1 MTSVSQLTSAKS
13 GRSSQTVVAKVTSDS
28 ISMLLMVHRCSRVML
43 DRTREFLAWISLS
56 SLVTLLL
63 ELSSLLGVRRLRSF
77 WIYKH
82 ERQGVGS
89 IICNFLFVL
98 LFSAFF
104 FTLCL
109 FTFRARTQKTSGLL
123 NHHFTFFTVRCKLF
137 GGQSGKERPP
147 ASSSLSWVGRLSAP
161 SKTTICISFLPS

>member
-13 GRSSQTVVAKVTSDS
+13 EPSSQTEVAKVTSDS

-43 DRTREFLAWISLS
+43 DRTREFRAWISLS
-56 SLVTLLL
+56 SPATLLL
-63 ELSSLLGVRRLRSF
+63 ELSFLLGVRRLRSF

-89 IICNFLFVL
+89 IICNFSFVL

-104 FTLCL
+104 SPSVSS
-109 FTFRARTQKTSGLL
+109 TFHVRTQQTSGLL
-123 NHHFTFFTVRCKLF
+123 NYHFTFFTVKCELF
-137 GGQSGKERPP
+137 SGQSGKERPP
-147 ASSSLSWVGRLSAP
+147 A
-161 SKTTICISFLPS
+161 CSFLS